1 MDIEFKTAQELF
13 ERLSPALKSKVY
25 ELKRQGYSYLE
36 IEDVWNYLK
45 EKKWQG
51 RNGLA
56 LNEMVSDIFSSDNE
70 LIDDYFKE
78 KLNQK
83 KRKVY
88 FES

>member
-1 MDIEFKTAQELF
+1 MEMQFNNTKELF

-25 ELKRQGYSYLE
+25 ELHREGYRYLE

-51 RNGLA
+51 RTGLS
-56 LNEMVSDIFSSDNE
+56 LNEMVSDIFSSDNT

-78 KLNQK
+78 QLNK
-83 KRKVY
+83 KNRKMY